1 MLTAAVASADVRS
14 SGSMRAC
21 LEQTG
26 LVHSVLEWAVSPEQ
40 HPGTGGAVPDI
51 ILLDFSSQMDAAFGF
66 ASHLRRLRPTV
77 CIIACSP
84 SKQPS
89 PDLLIKAMRSG
100 VQEFLPLPLD
110 PGMLKEALTRFIEA
124 RGETDSS
131 EIEKLLVIMGSKGGV
146 GATTVAV
153 NLGVQLAQAGRHSV
167 TLLDLA
173 RPLGHVGLLLDLQ
186 CRFTVRDAIENLE
199 RLDGHFLGG
208 LLTRHKSGLEVLA
221 GTSTPDE
228 WQHIPVPGLTR
239 VVNVAQSRSDSVIVD
254 IGTVYS
260 SEWSSVLHLAR
271 TIVLVAEANVPAL
284 WTLERHISTIS
295 SFGLDPERFRI
306 VINRWHRTDEE
317 ALKAF
322 EKKIRRP
329 IFARLPNDFRQV
341 SEAIN
346 LGMPLSKNHN
356 DPLVVK
362 FRQLACELAGISPT
376 TAAKRGTI
384 FNLFS
389 PQSTK

>member
-1 MLTAAVASADVRS
+1 
-14 SGSMRAC
+14 
-21 LEQTG
+21 
-26 LVHSVLEWAVSPEQ
+26 
-40 HPGTGGAVPDI
+40 
-51 ILLDFSSQMDAAFGF
+51 
-66 ASHLRRLRPTV
+66 
-77 CIIACSP
+77 
-84 SKQPS
+84 
-89 PDLLIKAMRSG
+89 MRSG

-110 PGMLKEALTRFIEA
+110 PAMLKEALTRFIEA

-254 IGTVYS
+254 LGTVYS

>member
-14 SGSMRAC
+14 SGSLRAC

-26 LVHSVLEWAVSPEQ
+26 LVYSVLEWTVSPEH
-40 HPGTGGAVPDI
+40 HPGPGGVVPDI
-51 ILLDFSSQMDAAFGF
+51 VVLDFAGGLDAAFAF

-84 SKQPS
+84 SKQPT
-89 PDLLIKAMRSG
+89 PELLIKAMRSG
-100 VQEFLPLPLD
+100 IQEFLPQPVD
-110 PGMLKEALTRFIEA
+110 PGALKEALARYVET
-124 RGETDSS
+124 RGEADSG
-131 EIEKLLVIMGSKGGV
+131 EVEKVIVVMGSKGGV
-146 GATTVAV
+146 GTTTVAV
-153 NLGVQLAQAGRHSV
+153 NLGVQLAQEGKQSV

-239 VVNVAQSRSDSVIVD
+239 VVNVAQSRSDSVVVD
-254 IGTVYS
+254 LGTVYS

-271 TIVLVAEANVPAL
+271 NIVLVAEANVPAL

-306 VINRWHRTDEE
+306 MINRWHRTDEE

-362 FRQLACELAGISPT
+362 FRQVACELAGISP
-376 TAAKRGTI
+376 AAGAKRGTI

-389 PQSTK
+389 PPSSK

>member
-1 MLTAAVASADVRS
+1 MLTAAVASTDVRS
-14 SGSMRAC
+14 SGSLRAC

-26 LVHSVLEWAVSPEQ
+26 FVQSVLEWSVSPEH
-40 HPGTGGAVPDI
+40 HPGSGGVVPDI
-51 ILLDFSSQMDAAFGF
+51 VLLDFIGGTETAFAF
-66 ASHLRRLRPTV
+66 ASHLRRLRPSV

-100 VQEFLPLPLD
+100 VQEFLPQPID
-110 PGMLKEALTRFIEA
+110 PAALKEALARFIEA
-124 RGETDSS
+124 RGETDSG
-131 EIEKLLVIMGSKGGV
+131 EVEKLIVVMGSKGGV
-146 GATTVAV
+146 GTTTVAV
-153 NLGVQLAQAGRHSV
+153 NLGVQLAQVGKHNV
-167 TLLDLA
+167 ILLDLA

-208 LLTRHKSGLEVLA
+208 LLTRHKSGLDVLA

-239 VVNVAQSRSDSVIVD
+239 VVNVAQSRSDSVVID
-254 IGTVYS
+254 LGTVYS

-306 VINRWHRTDEE
+306 IINRWHRTDEE

-362 FRQLACELAGISPT
+362 FRQLACDLAGISPT

-389 PQSTK
+389 PPSTK